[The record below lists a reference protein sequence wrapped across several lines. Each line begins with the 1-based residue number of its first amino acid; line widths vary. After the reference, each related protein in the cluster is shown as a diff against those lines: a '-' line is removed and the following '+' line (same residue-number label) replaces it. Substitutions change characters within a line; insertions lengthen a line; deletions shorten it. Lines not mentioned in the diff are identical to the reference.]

1 MSRLDNQ
8 DIYEQRDP
16 SRMRERLRGLGR
28 QCRDASQQ
36 VGGLKLPD
44 AYSKVCALVLAGVG
58 GSGIGGDLLADL
70 GAAEGARLPI
80 FTWRDYGLPQWVD
93 RDTLVIVSS
102 YSGETEETLSAFHT
116 AVERGAQIV
125 VMTSGGTLQKLA
137 EAQDIP
143 VIHVPYEG
151 EARLAL
157 GYALVAPVA
166 LLAAL
171 GLLPEMEGEV
181 QDTAA
186 LIDGM
191 AMLCSED
198 RPQSENI
205 AKALASQACGRLPV
219 IYGGDLLAGAAR
231 RWKNDINENAKSW
244 AVAETFPELGHN
256 SITAFGF
263 PDCIR
268 NNVTVFFLRPSL
280 LLPRTNLRYQVAVEL
295 LDQHRVPHVSWMPL
309 GLDHSAIS

>member
-44 AYSKVCALVLAGVG
+44 AYSKVCALLLAGVG

-70 GAAEGARLPI
+70 GAAKGARLPI

-205 AKALASQACGRLPV
+205 AKALSSQACGRLPV

-231 RWKNDINENAKSW
+231 RWKNDINEDTTLSQPSASPT
-244 AVAETFPELGHN
+244 VSEIMSPCFSSGPPSCCPGPTSG
-256 SITAFGF
+256 
-263 PDCIR
+263 IR
-268 NNVTVFFLRPSL
+268 SRSSFWTSTEYPMF
-280 LLPRTNLRYQVAVEL
+280 
-295 LDQHRVPHVSWMPL
+295 SWMPL